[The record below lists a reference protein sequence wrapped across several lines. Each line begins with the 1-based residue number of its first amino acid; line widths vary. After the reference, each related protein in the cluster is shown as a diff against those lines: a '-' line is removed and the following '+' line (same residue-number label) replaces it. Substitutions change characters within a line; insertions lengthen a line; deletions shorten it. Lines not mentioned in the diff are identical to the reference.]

1 MHLHCAQAGEKGERV
16 MILCPGKAPF
26 NDDDFVCG
34 DDDVMNQDEPNTI
47 HRWGDFEQMC
57 NGVKIN
63 NLASLYQAMRDGM
76 IYWNAHTVGFPDGE
90 IRGQIFTL

>member
-1 MHLHCAQAGEKGERV
+1 MHLHCGRAGEKGDRV
-16 MILCPGKAPF
+16 VTLCDAEGE
-26 NDDDFVCG
+26 NFVCG
-34 DDDVMNQDEPNTI
+34 DDDVMGI
-47 HRWGDFEQMC
+47 SIIEQMC

>member
-16 MILCPGKAPF
+16 VILCNGEDPF
-26 NDDDFVCG
+26 GDIGDDFVCG
-34 DDDVMNQDEPNTI
+34 NDDVMGIDILPQT
-47 HRWGDFEQMC
+47 C
-57 NGVKIN
+57 NGVEIN
-63 NLASLYQAMRDGM
+63 NLASLYQAMREGM

>member
-1 MHLHCAQAGEKGERV
+1 MHLHCAEAGV
-16 MILCPGKAPF
+16 NNPNHVVTLCDGKAPF
-26 NDDDFVCG
+26 GDDFVCG
-34 DDDVMNQDEPNTI
+34 DDDVMGI
-47 HRWGDFEQMC
+47 SIIEQMC